1 MKLNRSKLFFIV
13 CFLFLIIAL
22 YICRINNDDDGLTK
36 LTLSASIASFVFSI
50 SDIALTLARGEV
62 DLLEGKR
69 KLLSANKTDSAN
81 TKNSISNSRMYY
93 GIQIMYYGI
102 HMFLHRLKH
111 FIAGLSFAMGCLSLL
126 IIVMFY
132 DPVSFDPLIKAEKP
146 ITVIAFAVVFLNY
159 IFGEFETEEQN
170 KRNKETEKK
179 DTD

>member
-22 YICRINNDDDGLTK
+22 YICLINNDDDGLTK
-36 LTLSASIASFVFSI
+36 LTLSASIASFFFSI

-62 DLLEGKR
+62 ELLEGKR

-81 TKNSISNSRMYY
+81 TKDSVFNSRMYY
-93 GIQIMYYGI
+93 GIQ
-102 HMFLHRLKH
+102 MFFHRLQH
-111 FIAGLSFAMGCLSLL
+111 IIAGLFFAMGCLSLL
-126 IIVMFY
+126 MIVMFY

-146 ITVIAFAVVFLNY
+146 ITVFAFAFVFLSY
-159 IFGEFETEEQN
+159 IFGEFETEKQN